1 MRTLSRYILREHVSP
16 FFSSLTLI
24 VFLFVLNFAFQILG
38 KILGKGIELR
48 VILEFFL
55 YNIAWILAMA
65 VPMAAL
71 IATLMAFGRL
81 AGDHEITALKAS
93 GVGLP
98 RLVRPVLIAGTL
110 LMVALIAYNNW
121 VLPEFNYRS
130 SLLRR
135 SIMRKQPTMQMEE
148 SLFLFDVP
156 DYVIHSR
163 HVNHET
169 RRMSGVTI
177 FDESDSK
184 MQTTILADS
193 ADLLFEEQHARF
205 NLHLYDGQIHRNTWK
220 DPDSYS
226 MIDFESCDLYIE
238 ARGMVLQRQTSKYRG
253 DREQTIAQMLERIQ
267 EWHERDPVRNE
278 RRIRS
283 YWVEIHKKLSLP
295 VAILVFILI
304 GAPLGIK
311 SGSGGIGMSGGLSV
325 AFFLIYWIFLI
336 GGEDLADR
344 GFVPPWVAMW
354 TPNMLLGL
362 AGIYLMRSVGREGTP
377 LQLPHWIRH
386 LFRKRGVI
394 QEDSQNQAEMKAM
407 SRLAAELE
415 EASSDE
421 EPRA

>member
-1 MRTLSRYILREHVSP
+1 MKTLSRYILREHVSP

-24 VFLFVLNFAFQILG
+24 VFLFVLNFAFQMLG

-81 AGDHEITALKAS
+81 AGDHEITALKAG

-98 RLVRPVLIAGTL
+98 RLIRPVLIAGAV
-110 LMVALIAYNNW
+110 LMAALIAYNNW

-177 FDESDSK
+177 FDESDNK

-193 ADLLFEEQHARF
+193 ADLLFEESQARF
-205 NLHLYDGQIHRNTWK
+205 NLHLYEGQIHRNTWN
-220 DPDSYS
+220 DADSYS

-253 DREQTIAQMLERIQ
+253 DREQTVAQMMDRIGEWER
-267 EWHERDPVRNE
+267 RDPVRNS

-283 YWVEIHKKLSLP
+283 YWVEIHKKFSLP

-325 AFFLIYWIFLI
+325 VFFLVYWIFLI

-344 GFVPPWVAMW
+344 GFLPPWVAMW
-354 TPNMLLGL
+354 APNVLLGF
-362 AGIYLMRSVGREGTP
+362 AGFYLMRTVAAKEHHCNF
-377 LQLPHWIRH
+377 PH
-386 LFRKRGVI
+386 G
-394 QEDSQNQAEMKAM
+394 
-407 SRLAAELE
+407 
-415 EASSDE
+415 
-421 EPRA
+421 